1 MSVVV
6 LAQEQIDKTLWYPTI
21 LGILVVVAGI
31 VLFCGSVYLLLGTN
45 LGARLGF
52 LVAFTGLA
60 GFMVILTILW
70 VTTQSPL
77 NTLKGRIPEWN
88 VQQYVSSLD
97 QSKYP
102 QAKKV
107 TKKEKVD
114 TIEASNVKAAVD
126 ARLVT
131 VQPTAI
137 EKPTPEDNK
146 FAKFDKVTDYQTV
159 NTYEIGGSDP
169 EFLDFQFTHKP
180 LVAVVEVCAV
190 QPQDTPFG
198 VPPAKPVCDPTSNKN
213 GFVIL
218 SRDLGQLRLPPII
231 ALICS
236 SILFG
241 LGLLGLHWRERD
253 EAERAK
259 QQEAGG
265 PAPVPART

>member
-1 MSVVV
+1 M
-6 LAQEQIDKTLWYPTI
+6 
-21 LGILVVVAGI
+21 
-31 VLFCGSVYLLLGTN
+31 
-45 LGARLGF
+45 
-52 LVAFTGLA
+52 
-60 GFMVILTILW
+60 
-70 VTTQSPL
+70 
-77 NTLKGRIPEWN
+77 KGRIPEWN
-88 VQQYVSSLD
+88 VQQYVSNLD

-102 QAKKV
+102 QAKEV

-169 EFLDFQFTHKP
+169 EFLDFQFTHTS
-180 LVAVVEVCAV
+180 LVAVVQVCAV
-190 QPQDTPFG
+190 QPENTPFG
-198 VPPAKPVCDPTSNKN
+198 VPPPKPVCDPTSDKN

-241 LGLLGLHWRERD
+241 LGNAGGVLDTATKRAQQRE
-253 EAERAK
+253 AA
-259 QQEAGG
+259 G